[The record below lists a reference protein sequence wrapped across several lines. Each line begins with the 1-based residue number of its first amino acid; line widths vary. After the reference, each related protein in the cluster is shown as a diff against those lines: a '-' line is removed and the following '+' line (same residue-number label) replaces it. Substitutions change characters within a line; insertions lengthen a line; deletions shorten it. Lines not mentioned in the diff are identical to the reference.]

1 MNIATQKDV
10 LSICLSQSYGES
22 SRSRLEECLNKLLAI
37 QELMFIEEGGE
48 PTLLD
53 VLDRVIRFYERFVP
67 IGSHANICRFE
78 IDDQLPL

>member
-1 MNIATQKDV
+1 MNITTQKLV
-10 LSICLSQSYGES
+10 LSICLSQSDGES
-22 SRSRLEECLNKLLAI
+22 SRRQLEECLNKLIAI

-53 VLDRVIRFYERFVP
+53 VLERVIKFYELFAP
-67 IGSHANICRFE
+67 IGSHANICKFK